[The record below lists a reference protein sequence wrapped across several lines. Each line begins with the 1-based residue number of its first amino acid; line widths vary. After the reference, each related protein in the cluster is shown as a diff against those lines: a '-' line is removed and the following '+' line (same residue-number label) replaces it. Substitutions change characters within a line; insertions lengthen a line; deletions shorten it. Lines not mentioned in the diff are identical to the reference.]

1 MSTFKRFITNPVT
14 HVALLVA
21 GVAVATALVTL
32 AFTPQRSEGVA
43 PPAAVAHRMVGPE
56 CQLSVAAFDGRTWS
70 TEQGSQ
76 QLRRVDGVGD
86 ACSPA
91 AVTDRVTVG
100 GACVRVL
107 RVDGKT
113 YLVPDTD
120 GTGPLQAAPA
130 EATTAVTGCRTDP
143 SR

>member
-1 MSTFKRFITNPVT
+1 MSKFRSIIASRTT
-14 HVALLVA
+14 LVA
-21 GVAVATALVTL
+21 ALALALGVLVTL
-32 AFTPQRSEGVA
+32 AFFPPRSEGVA
-43 PPAAVAHRMVGPE
+43 PPAAAAHRMVGNE
-56 CQLSVAAFDGRTWS
+56 CQVAVVGFDGRTWS
-70 TEQGSQ
+70 AKQGSQ
-76 QLRRVDGVGD
+76 QLRRVDSVGD

-100 GACVRVL
+100 GECVRVL

-130 EATTAVTGCRTDP
+130 EATEAVTGCRIDP